1 MYSNNRW
8 RILTCFADALTE
20 LLLCRLFVCVISP
33 VVQFTSEHYKQHSQ
47 SLWMANVDH
56 TMFTLSPIGQR
67 STVMSMSVCLCTCV
81 CLSARMSSEL
91 YIRSSP
97 NFLYMLPMAMPWS
110 SSGSIVI
117 HYVLPVLWMTSYL
130 LISQACLMSPPSWST
145 VHMQAALGLAINCA
159 Q

>member
-47 SLWMANVDH
+47 SLWMANVGH
-56 TMFTLSPIGQR
+56 TMFTLSPIGQQ

-91 YIRSSP
+91 YVRSSP

-130 LISQACLMSPPSWST
+130 LISQACLTSPPS
-145 VHMQAALGLAINCA
+145 
-159 Q
+159 